1 MYAQHDNGRDKAG
14 LVCTEAERI
23 VTCTSVQV
31 GGESMLQLLSLAK
44 LHVSVSWA
52 PAQNYSDTTL
62 GPTTSLLTPHLTLS
76 LSSPSPYSHPIPS
89 LSPPPPHSHLHPLT
103 LNPTPLTHPH
113 PLTHS
118 HTPHSH
124 PHTPHSHPHIP
135 HSHPHTLILTLP
147 LTHHQQRAA
156 LHHCPLAPQ
165 KHSTDEVSYPRNS
178 WPVLHEQD

>member
-76 LSSPSPYSHPIPS
+76 LSSSSPYSHPIPS
-89 LSPPPPHSHLHPLT
+89 LSPPPPHSHPFPHSHLHPLT
-103 LNPTPLTHPH
+103 LISTPSLSILHPSPPHSFPHSSLSPPHSSLSSPH
-113 PLTHS
+113 PSLS
-118 HTPHSH
+118 PS
-124 PHTPHSHPHIP
+124 PSFSPSP
-135 HSHPHTLILTLP
+135 
-147 LTHHQQRAA
+147 
-156 LHHCPLAPQ
+156 
-165 KHSTDEVSYPRNS
+165 
-178 WPVLHEQD
+178 